1 MACTKADKTSSTAE
15 ADPTRKSPLR
25 RKQKNAARNGSQLG
39 FEAEI
44 FKAADTCHACLS

>member
-1 MACTKADKTSSTAE
+1 MARTRADKTSSAAT
-15 ADPTRKSPLR
+15 ADPTRKSPVR